1 MVEGSSS
8 SQRYVIDAQKLWIGG
23 AMAGLVAAGVA
34 IVGLLIVRGV
44 FDIKVFV
51 TNDGEVVNASL
62 WWYAVISFAAALFA
76 TGLLHLLLIS
86 APSPWRFF
94 GWIIGLGVAIAVI
107 IPFTSDA
114 DLSAKVGTAAI
125 NLAIGI
131 AIYSIVSGVGR
142 AAASERTF

>member
-51 TNDGEVVNASL
+51 TNDGQVVNASL
-62 WWYAVISFAAALFA
+62 WWYAIVSFVAALIT

-94 GWIIGLGVAIAVI
+94 GWIVGLAVAIVVI

-114 DLSAKVGTAAI
+114 EMSAKVGTAAI

-142 AAASERTF
+142 SAAQARTF